1 MTPHLSHLAPLNG
14 NRALVKEIIIRKANI
29 KDEIAIGEVLLDFYN
44 MEDLK
49 EATNSFLT
57 EINKEHKYILAIEN
71 KKIIG
76 LVTWILHG
84 LPKHGLFELDRI
96 CILSGSR
103 GKGIGNRLV
112 EAMIDDADLYY
123 KSLGEKIRKLYLL
136 THEENK
142 PAHKFYEKV
151 GFKHETTLIDH
162 YYKDVNER
170 VYSIFFNV

>member
-1 MTPHLSHLAPLNG
+1 MTPHLSHLALSNG
-14 NRALVKEIIIRKANI
+14 NRALMKQITIRKANI

-49 EATNSFLT
+49 EANNSFLT
-57 EINKEHKYILAIEN
+57 EIKKEHQYILAIEN

-103 GKGIGNRLV
+103 GKGVGNRLV
-112 EAMIDDADLYY
+112 EAMIDDADSYY

-142 PAHKFYEKV
+142 LAHKFYEKV
-151 GFKHETTLIDH
+151 GFKHETTLSDH